1 MRTGANIRIG
11 DLRRRRLTLPQAA
24 QALGMDVGAV
34 RKSVDRGWL
43 TPTYMQIG
51 GRRIRALDGIDIVCL
66 IINHSVTAK
75 VRNQVYSALK
85 HWPEDRPVR
94 GTVALQVDAPTG
106 RRTIDVPLD
115 RSVGEALDC
124 IESLERSEEIIDP
137 SNATI
142 RGTSI
147 EAHRIAALIDGDM
160 RQDEVLRDY
169 PNLTAAQVEA
179 AVAYARANPKQGRPF
194 PSRTVKYH
202 LLNGKGGLE
211 RAFAAAR
218 EGE

>member
-1 MRTGANIRIG
+1 MRTSATVRIS

-24 QALGMDVGAV
+24 QALGMNVGAV
-34 RKSVDRGWL
+34 RKTVDRGWL
-43 TPTYMQIG
+43 TPTYMQVG

-66 IINHSVTAK
+66 IINHSMTAK
-75 VRNQVYSALK
+75 LRDQVYAALK
-85 HWPEDRPVR
+85 HWPEDRPLR

-106 RRTIDVPLD
+106 PRTIDVPLD
-115 RSVGEALDC
+115 RPVGEALDC
-124 IESLERSEEIIDP
+124 IEALERNEDAIDP
-137 SNATI
+137 SDGTI
-142 RGTSI
+142 RGTGI

-160 RQDEVLRDY
+160 PRDEVLRDY

-194 PSRTVKYH
+194 PSRTLKYH
-202 LLNGKGGLE
+202 LRNGKGGLA

-218 EGE
+218 EG